1 VSKKAVVLLS
11 GGIDSATAL
20 TVAINGGFAVY
31 ALTFRYGQ
39 RHAVEIELAMKVAHS
54 LGVTQHRVLT
64 VEMLGGSS
72 LTGEGDIPKG
82 RAPYDM
88 ASGIPSTYVPAR
100 NTIFLA
106 HALGWAEVI
115 GAADIFMGVNAV
127 DYSGYADC
135 RPEYVEA
142 FEKMANLATKAGVEG
157 ALRFTIH
164 APLIRMSKEEIVRLG
179 LSLGLDYGMTSS
191 CYDPSEDGACGG
203 CDACVIRL
211 NAFAA
216 NGMADPIRYWG

>member
-39 RHAVEIELAMKVAHS
+39 KHAVEVSAAMQVGHS
-54 LGVTQHRVLT
+54 LGVTQHRIIT

-135 RPEYVEA
+135 RPESVEA

-216 NGMADPIRYWG
+216 NGMADPIRYRG